1 MLTDNSPY
9 NAENNGKTVNRRRL
23 QMDKN
28 MLSEYAKLMV
38 KVGANVQKGQKVRL
52 YAEVDQYELA
62 TLVARSATMPAQA
75 MLRCSGAAVL

>member
-1 MLTDNSPY
+1 
-9 NAENNGKTVNRRRL
+9 
-23 QMDKN
+23 MDKN

-62 TLVARSATMPAQA
+62 TLVAKECYNAGASYVEMFWSCGLPLWAWWMIPAWVWTSSRS
-75 MLRCSGAAVL
+75 

>member
-9 NAENNGKTVNRRRL
+9 NAENIRKTANRRRL

-52 YAEVDQYELA
+52 YAEVD
-62 TLVARSATMPAQA
+62 
-75 MLRCSGAAVL
+75 

>member
-1 MLTDNSPY
+1 
-9 NAENNGKTVNRRRL
+9 
-23 QMDKN
+23 MDKN

-62 TLVARSATMPAQA
+62 TLLRRSATMQAQA
-75 MLRCSGAAVL
+75 MSRCSGAAAL

>member
-1 MLTDNSPY
+1 MLTDNSPQ
-9 NAENNGKTVNRRRL
+9 NAENIGETVNRRRL

-52 YAEVDQYELA
+52 YAFVDLFVLA
-62 TLVARSATMPAQA
+62 TLVAKE
-75 MLRCSGAAVL
+75 